1 MKGKEISQLLKEAT
15 NGLLTEETLNEIQ
28 TAFDGAVDERVKIHV
43 EKALVEQ
50 DAQYSE
56 KLEQLL
62 EAVYLDHTSK
72 LKKVVRAIDTN
83 NAIKLQSVIKRYSH
97 ALNEQAKT
105 FKSKM
110 ITNVSRYMDLY
121 LDKVVPKTALN
132 EAVRNKKATIILEN
146 LRNSLAVDTALM
158 KKSLRDAVL
167 DGQQQISEKTQSVEA
182 LKKEAAVLKES
193 LEQTRSALLLEQK
206 LAALPEKKKAYA
218 KRVLSGKSAQFI
230 KENVDYT
237 LSIFDK
243 REEDRLEQLTEE
255 AYTTRTVKSDRVI
268 LEESAPAEQQQ
279 DEEVTT
285 PFLNTYMNELGRY

>member
-62 EAVYLDHTSK
+62 EAVYVDHTSK

-83 NAIKLQSVIKRYSH
+83 NAIKLQSVVKRYSH
-97 ALNEQAKT
+97 ALNEQAKA
-105 FKSKM
+105 FKNKM

-121 LDKVVPKTALN
+121 LNKVVPKNALN

-206 LAALPEKKKAYA
+206 LATLPEKKKAYA

-237 LSIFDK
+237 LSLFDK